1 MKTNKK
7 GKKQRQLKTKHIPH
21 SFAALIGLSRMEKD
35 SLQRQK
41 KENIGDKN
49 WNPEVFHGR
58 VIWNKFCLM
67 HMRRL
72 DAIALLN
79 VDLNIT
85 SQFQF
90 NFKVLVNAFLYGQ
103 INRLQNFGDPKALQ
117 IDSLLKRKFWYNL

>member
-1 MKTNKK
+1 MKSNKK
-7 GKKQRQLKTKHIPH
+7 GKKQRELKTKHIPH
-21 SFAALIGLSRMEKD
+21 SFAALIGISRMD
-35 SLQRQK
+35 SLERQK

-49 WNPEVFHGR
+49 WNPEVFHER

-72 DAIALLN
+72 DGIALLN

>member
-49 WNPEVFHGR
+49 WNPEVFHER

-72 DAIALLN
+72 DGIALLN
-79 VDLNIT
+79 VDLSIT
-85 SQFQF
+85 SQFKF
-90 NFKVLVNAFLYGQ
+90 NFKVLVNAILYGQ
-103 INRLQNFGDPKALQ
+103 IA
-117 IDSLLKRKFWYNL
+117 STSEFWWSKSTPNIFLAKKETLI